1 MLNRVIIAGR
11 LTRDP
16 ELRTTTTAGVPVV
29 GFSVA
34 VDRDFKAADGT
45 RETDYI
51 DCVAWRKL
59 AETVAHNL
67 TKGRLVNVEGRLQ
80 IRQYEAK
87 DGTQR
92 RVAEL
97 VADNVYFMDKKPEA
111 ADKAPEGSDLPF

>member
-16 ELRTTTTAGVPVV
+16 ELRITTTAGVPVV

-34 VDRDFKAADGT
+34 VDRDFKTADGKK
-45 RETDYI
+45 EADFI
-51 DCVAWRKL
+51 DCVAWRGL
-59 AETVAHNL
+59 AETVANNL
-67 TKGRLVNVEGRLQ
+67 KKGRLVNVEGRLQ

-92 RVAEL
+92 RVAEI

-111 ADKAPEGSDLPF
+111 AEKVPESSEIPF